1 MYLRHTTVRKNGKT
15 HSYWRLVRS
24 VRRGRRVVQETVAQ
38 LGELDGQG
46 RARAGALALRITGRE
61 EQYEL
66 FEAPAGRSEPVA
78 VRLGHIRLERAR
90 RFGDVW
96 LGWRLWRA
104 LALDRFCEDRLV
116 EGRERAPWPAIAAIL
131 VIARL
136 CEPASELHIAEDW
149 YRRTA
154 LDDLLGVPAE
164 RVNDDRLYRAL
175 DRLLPHKQA
184 LETHLKERL
193 GALFDLDYELLLYDV
208 TSTYFEGQAEAN
220 GLARRGYSR
229 DHRGDCKQVCIGLV
243 VTRDGVPLGYEVFA
257 GNRTDVT
264 TVEEIV
270 TTMERR
276 YGQARR
282 VWVMDRGM
290 ASAENIA
297 WLRGS
302 QRRYLI
308 GASKSELKKFAG
320 PLADRR
326 DWRQVRDGVEA
337 KVCAGPDGSET
348 FLLVRSAERQQK
360 EQAMH
365 TRFCERIET
374 ALASLQR
381 RIERAQKPIDRGAAE
396 RQIGRLL
403 GRNSRAAARYAIRL
417 VDDQILP
424 AGLRLEWSRRAEWD
438 DWSRHS
444 EGCYVLRTNL
454 RDWSSE
460 ALWRTYI
467 QLSEAEAAFRI
478 NKSELSIRP
487 IWHQREDRVQAHI
500 LVCFLAYV
508 LWKTLEQW
516 QSRAGLGNSPR
527 TLLQELA
534 AITSTD
540 VILPTASPGRELRLR
555 CVVRPDRAQAVL
567 LERLGLRLPER
578 LRMPTAAR
586 QISANPGQSGQIS
599 GQAWVGSSGGGPD
612 EVCEVWDFGS
622 WDTKSRADVI
632 IEGQFEFHAGLGE
645 AEHDVAGV
653 AAFVA
658 DGSAG
663 DFSFGDEGA
672 DIVFARVGVERNF
685 WRSRTRKRWSLL
697 R

>member
-1 MYLRHTTVRKNGKT
+1 M
-15 HSYWRLVRS
+15 
-24 VRRGRRVVQETVAQ
+24 
-38 LGELDGQG
+38 
-46 RARAGALALRITGRE
+46 
-61 EQYEL
+61 
-66 FEAPAGRSEPVA
+66 
-78 VRLGHIRLERAR
+78 
-90 RFGDVW
+90 
-96 LGWRLWRA
+96 
-104 LALDRFCEDRLV
+104 
-116 EGRERAPWPAIAAIL
+116 
-131 VIARL
+131 

-164 RVNDDRLYRAL
+164 RINDDRLYRAL

-208 TSTYFEGQAEAN
+208 TSTYFEGQAEGN

-229 DHRGDCKQVCIGLV
+229 DHRGDCMQVCIGLV

-270 TTMERR
+270 TTKERR

-302 QRRYLI
+302 QRLYVI

-326 DWRQVRDGVEA
+326 DWQQVRDGVEA

-365 TRFCERIET
+365 ARFCERIET

-403 GRNSRAAARYAIRL
+403 GRNARAAARYAIRL

-444 EGCYVLRTNL
+444 ECCYVLRTNL
-454 RDWSSE
+454 RDWM
-460 ALWRTYI
+460 
-467 QLSEAEAAFRI
+467 
-478 NKSELSIRP
+478 
-487 IWHQREDRVQAHI
+487 
-500 LVCFLAYV
+500 
-508 LWKTLEQW
+508 
-516 QSRAGLGNSPR
+516 G
-527 TLLQELA
+527 
-534 AITSTD
+534 
-540 VILPTASPGRELRLR
+540 ASVRRLR
-555 CVVRPDRAQAVL
+555 QAANAIAVTHSPIASTAIIQTKKNRWKPMPLYASAIRSIGTSSSAAPFSSAAHPTTVTTTGSAPPLQTLWPSTTARPAAVATMPENSIHGPL
-567 LERLGLRLPER
+567 HAISSSVARVLSGLVS
-578 LRMPTAAR
+578 MPTEIA
-586 QISANPGQSGQIS
+586 
-599 GQAWVGSSGGGPD
+599 
-612 EVCEVWDFGS
+612 
-622 WDTKSRADVI
+622 
-632 IEGQFEFHAGLGE
+632 
-645 AEHDVAGV
+645 
-653 AAFVA
+653 
-658 DGSAG
+658 
-663 DFSFGDEGA
+663 
-672 DIVFARVGVERNF
+672 
-685 WRSRTRKRWSLL
+685 TR
-697 R
+697 